1 MALEEKKTPTIA
13 IIGAGLGGV
22 TLAIGLLNQ
31 TSIPP
36 SAIHLYEAA
45 SQFSEIGAGIA
56 SGPNAV
62 RALRLI
68 SPRIAEAYAKCVT
81 NNAEQD
87 LWSTWLGFRWG
98 MPSKDGTRRT
108 EDLILNL
115 EYKPIAGQADEELI
129 PGKPILA
136 RSCVHRAAFL
146 DELVKLIPDGMCS
159 FRKTLEDITEQSS
172 SDPVTLHFSD
182 GTTARADIVIGCDGV
197 KSRTRTLLFGAEK
210 AAPQFTNQYAY
221 RSLVPMELAVKAM
234 GPLLAQNGHIH
245 FGYGGY
251 IITYPVDHGKLM
263 NLVAI
268 KPFTEPWPSDKPW
281 TAPATRE
288 EMLHDFEGWNEKLL
302 AMLNTVKRP
311 EKWAL
316 FDSQDLERFWKGKVC
331 ILGDAAHSS
340 TPHLGA
346 GSGMAFEDGYILSNL
361 LGLYFETTRRHG
373 SLDLERVFDAFDSV
387 RRKRAQTLVKFSR
400 DTGKMVQ
407 LRDKSVGDDEEGIA
421 RLLRNR
427 YDWVWRYDLQESLTK
442 AKAMLVNGK

>member
-1 MALEEKKTPTIA
+1 MASEEKSSPAIA

-31 TSIPP
+31 SSIPP
-36 SAIHLYEAA
+36 SAIHLYESA
-45 SQFSEIGAGIA
+45 SQFSEIGAGVA

-68 SPRIAEAYAKCVT
+68 SPKIAEAYATCVT
-81 NNAEQD
+81 SNADQD
-87 LWSTWLGFRWG
+87 LSSTWLGFRWG
-98 MPSKDGTRRT
+98 MPSKDGCRRT

-115 EYKPIAGQADEELI
+115 EYKPTAGEDDEELI
-129 PGKPILA
+129 PGKPNPA

-159 FRKTLEDITEQSS
+159 FQKTLEDITEQSS

-210 AAPQFTNQYAY
+210 AAPQFTNQYVY
-221 RSLVPMELAVKAM
+221 RSLVPMNLAVKAM
-234 GPLLAQNGHIH
+234 GPLFAQNGHIH
-245 FGYGGY
+245 CGYGGY
-251 IITYPVDHGKLM
+251 FVTYPVEHGRLM
-263 NLVAI
+263 NLVAH
-268 KPFTEPWPSDKPW
+268 KPMDGPWPSDKPW
-281 TAPATRE
+281 IASATHE

-302 AMLNTVKRP
+302 VMLRTVKKP

-316 FDSQDLERFWKGKVC
+316 FDSQNLSRFWKGKVC
-331 ILGDAAHSS
+331 VLGDAAHSS

-361 LGLYFETTRRHG
+361 LGVYFEARRRHDFLG
-373 SLDLERVFDAFDSV
+373 LERILDAYDSV
-387 RRKRAQTLVKFSR
+387 RRERTQTLVNFSR
-400 DTGKMVQ
+400 DIGRMLELQ
-407 LRDKSVGDDEEGIA
+407 DDSVRDDEESIS
-421 RLLRNR
+421 RLLQTR
-427 YDWVWRYDLQESLTK
+427 YNWIWRYDLRESLTK
-442 AKAMLVNGK
+442 AKEMLVDSK